1 MAKIE
6 SFEKYANLY
15 DEWFDKHNSIYDDEL
30 KTIKKLVENH
40 INGLDIGCGSGRFA
54 IPLNIKTGVEPS
66 KQMRELAKEKGLEVF
81 DNSAEQLQFKNEA
94 FDFAIMIT
102 TICFL
107 DNPLKALKEANRVIK
122 KGGFLIIGFID
133 KDSIVGKKYH
143 STKKDSKFYNDATF
157 YSANEVIALSKSANF
172 SYSESIG
179 VESTEN
185 SFLFMKF
192 FCNS

>member
-15 DEWFDKHNSIYDDEL
+15 DEWFDKHNSIYEDEL
-30 KTIKKLVENH
+30 KTIKKLVDSH

-54 IPLNIKTGVEPS
+54 IPLNIQTGVEPS
-66 KQMRELAKEKGLEVF
+66 KQMRELAKDKGLKVF
-81 DNSAEQLQFKNEA
+81 DNIAEQLPFKDET

-122 KGGFLIIGFID
+122 KDGFLIIGFID

-143 STKKDSKFYNDATF
+143 FTKKESKFYNDATF
-157 YSANEVIALSKSANF
+157 YSASEVIVLSESADF
-172 SYSESIG
+172 SYGESMG
-179 VESTEN
+179 VESTDN
-185 SFLFMKF
+185 GFVFMKF
-192 FCNS
+192 IK